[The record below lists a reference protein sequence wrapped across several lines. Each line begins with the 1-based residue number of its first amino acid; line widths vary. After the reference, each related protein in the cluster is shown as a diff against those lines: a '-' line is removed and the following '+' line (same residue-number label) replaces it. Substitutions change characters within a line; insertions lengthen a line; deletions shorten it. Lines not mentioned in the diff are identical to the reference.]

1 LSGGCTRH
9 TDGSCRSVS
18 AGARDVVHGKSDERS
33 KRPLGTHRL
42 LERTLAAFHG
52 VLHPTTHTAAGSDQH
67 RVYLTRLCS
76 AFRFSQPLDALLRL
90 QPLRPCFMPVAPM
103 GFRLQR
109 FSLPGSELRLS
120 PQPSLHVV
128 VIGWVQRLPGRLF
141 PQPRLRGFTHP
152 GNPYRQAGITRFLPA
167 DPLLAF
173 TCSRCTPTRPWPRAS
188 TKPPLMG
195 LYIALDGCPP
205 IAMLT
210 LQSIKEPRG
219 GRISF
224 EIHQPP

>member
-1 LSGGCTRH
+1 LPS
-9 TDGSCRSVS
+9 
-18 AGARDVVHGKSDERS
+18 
-33 KRPLGTHRL
+33 
-42 LERTLAAFHG
+42 
-52 VLHPTTHTAAGSDQH
+52 
-67 RVYLTRLCS
+67 RLCS

-103 GFRLQR
+103 GFHFQR
-109 FSLPGSELRLS
+109 FPLPGSGLRLS
-120 PQPSLHVV
+120 PKSSPHAVV
-128 VIGWVQRLPGRLF
+128 VDWVRRLPGRLLS
-141 PQPRLRGFTHP
+141 QPRLQGFAHP

-173 TCSRCTPTRPWPRAS
+173 TSPRYTPTRPWPRAS

-195 LYIALDGCPP
+195 FNIALDGCPS

-219 GRISF
+219 GCVSF
-224 EIHQPP
+224 KTHQPP